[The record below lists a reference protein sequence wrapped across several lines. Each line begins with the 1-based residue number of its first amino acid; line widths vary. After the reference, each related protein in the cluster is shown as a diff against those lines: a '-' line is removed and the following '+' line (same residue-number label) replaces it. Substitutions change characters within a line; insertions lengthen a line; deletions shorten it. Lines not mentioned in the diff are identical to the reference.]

1 MCQCT
6 PPAGVFRVVLLVE
19 VVGVGV
25 VGEVKVVGVV
35 REKGAIGA
43 VGRVSLAGPY
53 PFPQKCPPPF
63 PILHLQDF
71 TFQPPPGQR
80 LFLL

>member
-1 MCQCT
+1 M
-6 PPAGVFRVVLLVE
+6 E

-25 VGEVKVVGVV
+25 VGVVGVV
-35 REKGAIGA
+35 RVMGVVRGKGAKGT
-43 VGRVSLAGPY
+43 VGRVYLAGLY
-53 PFPQKCPPPF
+53 PCPQKCLPPF

-71 TFQPPPGQR
+71 TFQPPLGQP